1 MDADDLTEIYATND
15 PALAQIIK
23 IALAEEDIACELE
36 GEHQAGLTGIFDIRI
51 FVRTTDVSRARAVID
66 QHEHRA

>member
-1 MDADDLTEIYATND
+1 MQGDDLTEIYATTD

-23 IALAEEDIACELE
+23 IALAEEGIACELE

-51 FVRTTDVSRARAVID
+51 FVRAADADRAREIIE
-66 QHEHRA
+66 QHQHHA

>member
-1 MDADDLTEIYATND
+1 MQGDDLTEIYATND

-23 IALAEEDIACELE
+23 IALAEEDVACDLE

-51 FVRTTDVSRARAVID
+51 FVRTADAARARAIIE
-66 QHEHRA
+66 QHEHHA